1 MANAPNTQSTLS
13 LPGGINGGINKT
25 STALS
30 TNIIIMV
37 NNTPVGAV
45 QSLSVQE
52 RRNIKTIDEIGT
64 DGHIDSVP
72 NQSATISGTCN
83 RIRFD
88 RLRIAEAF
96 SRSFIHARSQVY
108 PFDIYLFDQQKRE
121 EAFQIVTV
129 IKNVW
134 INSIETTYQATDFVI
149 ADTMGWTAE
158 TIFSSMGPGQSPNGY
173 VAIGGERGISHTPP
187 ITMGINGSANNIE
200 QQVDRGEGFR
210 RGSLDA
216 AGLID
221 IGEYGPF

>member
-1 MANAPNTQSTLS
+1 MANAPNTQSTLG
-13 LPGGINGGINKT
+13 LPDGTNKT

-37 NNTPVGAV
+37 NNQPVGAV

-72 NQSATISGTCN
+72 NQSTTITGTCN

-96 SRSFIHARSQVY
+96 SRSFIHARSQAY
-108 PFDIYLFDQQKRE
+108 PFDIYLFDRQKRDQAYE
-121 EAFQIVTV
+121 IVTV

-134 INSIETTYQATDFVI
+134 INSIETNYQATDFVI

-158 TIFSSMGPGQSPNGY
+158 TIYSHLTGDKGP
-173 VAIGGERGISHTPP
+173 VARGGERGIQFSKDIP
-187 ITMGINGSANNIE
+187 MGINNSAKNIE
-200 QQVDRGEGFR
+200 QLVDTGNSFR

-221 IGEYGPF
+221 IGDSGTLF